1 MRDISQRD
9 ERRQWE
15 AWGIS
20 VRRLRDIPRGVRAW
34 LWARL
39 EDLTGFAGRLG
50 ALSWRAGSTGLRTKA
65 VWGEGRSG
73 IGFLASHHSAGG
85 LGCFDGECGRPLL

>member
-1 MRDISQRD
+1 MVLIGWRGGRNLRRCAEGRQRGAFRDISQRD

-39 EDLTGFAGRLG
+39 EGFV
-50 ALSWRAGSTGLRTKA
+50 GLYWK
-65 VWGEGRSG
+65 V
-73 IGFLASHHSAGG
+73 
-85 LGCFDGECGRPLL
+85 GCA